1 MRTLGLDVGSHTVGV
16 AVSDPMGWIAQ
27 GLETIRID
35 EANNDYGFERLAVI
49 IDEQEV
55 DTVVIGLPLNMNGT
69 KGPRAEA
76 SEDYG
81 QLMQE
86 KWPNLKI
93 TYADERLSTVQA
105 ERLMIEKGNVR
116 RNKRKKVIDKMA
128 ATIILQNYLDRNSI

>member
-1 MRTLGLDVGSHTVGV
+1 MRTIGLDVGSHTVGV

-35 EANNDYGFERLAVI
+35 EENEDYGFGRLDEI
-49 IDEQEV
+49 IKEQEV

-76 SEDYG
+76 SEAYG
-81 QLMQE
+81 ELMQE

-93 TYADERLSTVQA
+93 EYADERLSTVQA

-128 ATIILQNYLDRNSI
+128 ATIILQNYLDRNSM

>member
-1 MRTLGLDVGSHTVGV
+1 MRTIGLDVGSHTVGV

-35 EANNDYGFERLAVI
+35 EENEDYGFGRLDEI
-49 IDEQEV
+49 IKEQV
-55 DTVVIGLPLNMNGT
+55 GLPKNMNNT
-69 KGPRAEA
+69 IGPRAEA
-76 SEDYG
+76 SEAYG
-81 QLMQE
+81 ELMQE

-93 TYADERLSTVQA
+93 EYADERLSTVQA

-128 ATIILQNYLDRNSI
+128 ATIILQNYLDRNSM